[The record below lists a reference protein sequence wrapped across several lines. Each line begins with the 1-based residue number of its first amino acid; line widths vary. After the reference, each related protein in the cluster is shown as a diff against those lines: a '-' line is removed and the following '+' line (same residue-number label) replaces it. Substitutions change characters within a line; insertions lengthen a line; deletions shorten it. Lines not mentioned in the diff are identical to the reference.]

1 MYCRFCGKQVKEK
14 AIVCTG
20 CGRPVDGPG
29 GLISSPGKGWSI
41 WMLLGLIIATLFFPP
56 IGLVF
61 GIKGLMD
68 ARKKAQAAA
77 LLTVAIFMSLLLT
90 AIILVL

>member
-1 MYCRFCGKQVKEK
+1 MYCRFCGKQIKDK

-20 CGRPVDGPG
+20 CGRPVDAPG
-29 GLISSPGKGWSI
+29 SLTASPGKGWTV

-61 GIKGLMD
+61 GLKGLMD
-68 ARKKAQAAA
+68 PNKKAQAAA
-77 LLTVAIFMSLLLT
+77 LLTVAIFMSLLMT
-90 AIILVL
+90 AIVLGL